1 MYLDPNNHK
10 LGGRIMKKDFS
21 KYKDTLTMK
30 EVQEILGVDSQ
41 SVLRLCE
48 EKRIYRTLYKGSYI
62 YSKRTVLGYL
72 NDKENYHYPD
82 FGCEQTDAKIT
93 ELYPFSDLIEA
104 AKKWAS
110 KL

>member
-1 MYLDPNNHK
+1 
-10 LGGRIMKKDFS
+10 
-21 KYKDTLTMK
+21 MK

-62 YSKRTVLGYL
+62 YSKRTVFGYL

-93 ELYPFSDLIEA
+93 ELYPFSGLIEA